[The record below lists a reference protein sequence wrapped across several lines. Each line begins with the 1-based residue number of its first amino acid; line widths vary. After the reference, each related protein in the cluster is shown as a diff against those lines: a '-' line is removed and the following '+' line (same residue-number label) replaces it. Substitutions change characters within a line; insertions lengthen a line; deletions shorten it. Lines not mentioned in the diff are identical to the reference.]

1 MNRHILLIVLAL
13 LPFLSSAATGSPIK
27 DDETVIFF
35 PTNAYLDS
43 DGKTWTIPI
52 HGWIFELEEDSLWRS
67 AALETLPGLLG
78 IEPDESNQALYEQ
91 RGRLFLVDNERDKE
105 IEIQIG
111 DQRRPLEASEPNG
124 HFHGTVR
131 IEAAH
136 AAAMSETGWLTFHAV
151 MPKGDGRV
159 FEGKVQLI
167 APTGVSI
174 ISDIDDTIKISNVK
188 DKQALLANTF
198 LRPFRAVPGMAEIYR
213 KWAGQGAVVHYL
225 SASPWQLY
233 PALAEFIVQSGFP
246 AGSFHLKNIR
256 LKDETFFNLFSS
268 QEEYKKPLVEQ
279 LLKTYPG
286 RRFILIGDGGEEDP
300 EIFASVARS
309 YPNQVLRV
317 LIRDEAPKTS
327 ESERY
332 QKLFQEMPKS
342 RWSIFRD
349 GSELSAIDIVE
360 QSEKKS
366 QPEGDVDR

>member
-1 MNRHILLIVLAL
+1 M
-13 LPFLSSAATGSPIK
+13 
-27 DDETVIFF
+27 
-35 PTNAYLDS
+35 
-43 DGKTWTIPI
+43 
-52 HGWIFELEEDSLWRS
+52 EEDSLWR
-67 AALETLPGLLG
+67 AAAMESLPGLLG
-78 IEPDESNQALYEQ
+78 IEPDESNRALYEH
-91 RGRLFLVDNERDKE
+91 RARLFLVDNERGKE
-105 IEIQIG
+105 IEIKIG
-111 DQRRPLEASEPNG
+111 DKRRPLEASEPNG

-131 IEAAH
+131 IEADR
-136 AAAMSETGWLTFHAV
+136 AAALTEAGWLTFHAV

-198 LRPFRAVPGMAEIYR
+198 LHPFRAVPGMAETYR
-213 KWAGQGAVVHYL
+213 KWAGQGAVFHYL

-246 AGSFHLKNIR
+246 AGSVHLKNIR

-300 EIFASVARS
+300 EIFASFAKS
-309 YPNQVLRV
+309 NPDQVLRV
-317 LIRDEAPKTS
+317 LIRDEAPDAA

-332 QKLFQEMPKS
+332 QKLFEGIPKG
-342 RWSIFRD
+342 RWSIFRE
-349 GSELSAIDIVE
+349 GSDLSAIDIAK
-360 QSEKKS
+360 QGEKKS